1 MKKLICVLVL
11 VVLTATLL
19 SACGEGDSSNQSES
33 NESVSSENMLSGSGV
48 RILSKA
54 ELLTEENRSLIGTAI
69 TSTDSPEVLKPEEQQ
84 SNGTEE
90 GGAYEIPENDV
101 IERTST
107 DTVMPS
113 TITVFEAIDGTT
125 PEIIAPNNSCG
136 AFVPASGEIGWYC
149 HEGEALIFDF
159 EKYES
164 GTSTSSPMVVGYILN
179 GVMMDVE
186 VQNDLQG
193 SYKVN
198 VKEDGYYAIYFVS
211 ATSDYLALKS
221 GQISLINEETG
232 TLTTGEE

>member
-1 MKKLICVLVL
+1 MRKLIGVLTI

-19 SACGEGDSSNQSES
+19 SACGEGNSSNQSES
-33 NESVSSENMLSGSGV
+33 NESVSSENMISGV

-54 ELLTEENRSLIGTAI
+54 ELITEENRSLIGTAI

-101 IERTST
+101 IERTYT

-113 TITVFEAIDGTT
+113 TITVFEATDGIT
-125 PEIIAPNNSCG
+125 PEVIAPNNSCG
-136 AFVPASGEIGWYC
+136 IFVPAPGEKGWYC

-179 GVMMDVE
+179 GVMMDGE